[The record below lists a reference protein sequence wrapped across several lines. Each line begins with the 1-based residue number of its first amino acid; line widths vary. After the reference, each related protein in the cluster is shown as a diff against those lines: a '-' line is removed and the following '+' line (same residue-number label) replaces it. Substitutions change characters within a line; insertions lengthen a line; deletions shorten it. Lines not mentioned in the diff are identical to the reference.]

1 MLNGAQ
7 NLWEYMIN
15 IHEAS
20 AKVSTVFKAK
30 DPKRYIQVKTTV
42 INYGTQILAV
52 CSDITRIKEM
62 EKEGQILRSQF
73 FSSVAH
79 ELRTPLNSIIPI
91 LKLMLDLLASNKEIP
106 VERFQKYV

>member
-1 MLNGAQ
+1 M
-7 NLWEYMIN
+7 
-15 IHEAS
+15 
-20 AKVSTVFKAK
+20 
-30 DPKRYIQVKTTV
+30 
-42 INYGTQILAV
+42 AV